1 MNLNHQKLS
10 SYNSK
15 ESRWGDEEVLLV
27 LQSSPSLS
35 YISWYSHYHLSNK
48 HREGDKRG
56 QNLFLLHQKWEEG
69 RQFFTACKSAW
80 KGVQN
85 LVKQ

>member
-27 LQSSPSLS
+27 LQSSQSLL
-35 YISWYSHYHLSNK
+35 YILVCTLTITYPINVEK
-48 HREGDKRG
+48 EINEGRIYFYCIKSGRKG
-56 QNLFLLHQKWEEG
+56 GNFLLHSKVLG
-69 RQFFTACKSAW
+69 RGYKIW
-80 KGVQN
+80 
-85 LVKQ
+85 